1 MSFSAEIKNELCR
14 ESINKKC
21 CAQAEICGILFFGGV
36 ITEEN
41 GVCSFRFTTESKA
54 VTERCYC
61 LFNKVT
67 EGEFFP
73 LRLVTSV
80 TKRGFVYTVSM
91 EIESELAFGKGT
103 WIYRAYA
110 GENDC
115 CKKAFMRGAFLGA
128 GSVTN
133 PMKAYHAELVTH
145 HKKLCEGTVNLLAE
159 AGFVPRLV
167 MRKSNYVIYFKSG
180 DEIEDF
186 LTFLGATASMMEFA
200 NARIY
205 KDTKNNINRKIN
217 CETANTDKIYGAAIN
232 QMKAINKLKA
242 AGKFV
247 FLPEKLQDT
256 ANLRCENP
264 EASLAE
270 LSALSVPRVSKS
282 GISHRLK
289 RLEELAELLV
299 KKDEK

>member
-1 MSFSAEIKNELCR
+1 MSFSSEIKNELCR
-14 ESINKKC
+14 ENLNKNC
-21 CAQAEICGILFFGGV
+21 CIRAELCGMLFFGA
-36 ITEEN
+36 IINEEN
-41 GVCSFRFTTESKA
+41 GKCSFRFTTENKA
-54 VTERCYC
+54 VMERCYF
-61 LFNKVT
+61 LLQKAA
-67 EGEFFP
+67 EGEFVP
-73 LRLVTSV
+73 LTLTTSA
-80 TKRGFVYTVSM
+80 TKRGMVYTVSA
-91 EIESELAFGKGT
+91 EIESEQFFGAENK
-103 WIYRAYA
+103 IYRAYN
-110 GENDC
+110 GGDEC
-115 CKKAFMRGAFLGA
+115 CKKAFVRGAFLGA

-133 PMKAYHAELVTH
+133 PMKAYHAEIVTH

-186 LTFLGATASMMEFA
+186 LAFLGATASMMEFA

>member
-103 WIYRAYA
+103 RIYRAYA
-110 GENDC
+110 GEND
-115 CKKAFMRGAFLGA
+115 L
-128 GSVTN
+128 
-133 PMKAYHAELVTH
+133 
-145 HKKLCEGTVNLLAE
+145 
-159 AGFVPRLV
+159 
-167 MRKSNYVIYFKSG
+167 
-180 DEIEDF
+180 
-186 LTFLGATASMMEFA
+186 
-200 NARIY
+200 
-205 KDTKNNINRKIN
+205 
-217 CETANTDKIYGAAIN
+217 
-232 QMKAINKLKA
+232 
-242 AGKFV
+242 
-247 FLPEKLQDT
+247 
-256 ANLRCENP
+256 
-264 EASLAE
+264 SL
-270 LSALSVPRVSKS
+270 
-282 GISHRLK
+282 IHI
-289 RLEELAELLV
+289 
-299 KKDEK
+299 